1 MNKTLKSLIKRPY
14 FVLIFFFFLLVQTNV
29 DAQSCSTCPDPPT
42 PGIGFDD
49 DVNDE
54 VPISGFVMLG
64 IFAGAVY
71 GIRKIK

>member
-1 MNKTLKSLIKRPY
+1 MNKKLKSLIKRPY
-14 FVLIFFFFLLVQTNV
+14 FVLILFLFLLIQTNV
-29 DAQSCSTCPDPPT
+29 DAQCSSCPPPP

-64 IFAGAVY
+64 IVAGAVY

>member
-1 MNKTLKSLIKRPY
+1 MNKTLKFLMKKPY
-14 FVLIFFFFLLVQTNV
+14 FVLIFFLFLLIQTNV
-29 DAQSCSTCPDPPT
+29 DAQCSTCPPP
-42 PGIGFDD
+42 PGGIGFDD

-54 VPISGFVMLG
+54 VPISGFVMIG

>member
-1 MNKTLKSLIKRPY
+1 MMKKPY
-14 FVLIFFFFLLVQTNV
+14 FVLIFFLFLLIQTNV
-29 DAQSCSTCPDPPT
+29 DAQCSTCPPP
-42 PGIGFDD
+42 PGGIGFDD

-54 VPISGFVMLG
+54 VPISGFVMIG